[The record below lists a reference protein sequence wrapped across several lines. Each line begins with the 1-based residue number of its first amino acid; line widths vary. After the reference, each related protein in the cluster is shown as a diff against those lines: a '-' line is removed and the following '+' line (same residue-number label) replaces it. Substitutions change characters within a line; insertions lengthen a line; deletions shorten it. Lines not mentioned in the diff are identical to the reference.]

1 MINTCFPLT
10 DEDVPE
16 NEYGQENEMGIKQG
30 LAQSFT
36 QCLI

>member
-16 NEYGQENEMGIKQG
+16 NEYGQENDIATQYFIPKGIK
-30 LAQSFT
+30 
-36 QCLI
+36 